1 MGRHQAVEINKLQKA
16 VERERTMDA
25 ELSVTSRRQGMV
37 ASGLWQDKTLLDY
50 LRYWVAATPNKT
62 AVVGF
67 RSGAETRVSYAE
79 LDVLTDQIAVG
90 LRRLGVAANDVVS
103 FQLPNWWQFTAL
115 HLACLKAGAV
125 SNPLMVIFRERELK
139 FMLGLAES
147 KVLVVPNTFRNVD
160 HRALALAVQPSLPAL
175 RGVYVVD
182 SVGEDDFGQLI
193 AKNATADE
201 LAAIKDHRLSPDAV
215 IQLLY
220 TSGTTGEPKGVS
232 HTSNTMLSNL
242 APFAERLHMGAA
254 DVIHMPSPLAHQL
267 GFMYGIVLPVMLGAT
282 ALLQDIFEPAEMA
295 RQINAEGATWTMGA
309 TPFLSDLSDHCIT
322 TQTTT
327 PTLKV
332 FVSAGAPIPRPL
344 VTKARGALNAAIIS
358 AWGMSENGA
367 VTTTR
372 IEDPEDKT
380 TGTDGCPLPGM
391 EVRVVDPSGK
401 TVPVG
406 AEGQLE
412 VRGCSNFIGYMKRPG
427 LAQVAEGGW
436 FNTGD
441 IARMDG
447 DGYIRIAGRSKDII
461 IRGGENIPVAEVEG
475 LLLQHPAVSL
485 VAVVGYPDPRL
496 GERACAF
503 VVPKA
508 GATLSFADMSAYLH
522 AQKMAVQYIPERL
535 EIVGELPRTPSGKIQ
550 KFELRKVAAGPS
562 GAVAMPTAE
571 QPPRLVETRPKE
583 SVLAGLWRRVRGS

>member
-1 MGRHQAVEINKLQKA
+1 
-16 VERERTMDA
+16 MDA
-25 ELSVTSRRQGMV
+25 ALSVQSRRESLV
-37 ASGLWQDKTLLDY
+37 AAGLWQDRTLVDY
-50 LRYWVAATPNKT
+50 LRHWVAATPSKT

-67 RSGAETRVSYAE
+67 RVGTETRLSYAE
-79 LDVLTDQIAVG
+79 LDEVSDRVAVG
-90 LRRLGVAANDVVS
+90 LRRQGVVEGDVVS

-115 HLACLKAGAV
+115 HLACLKVGAI
-125 SNPLMVIFRERELK
+125 SNPMMVIFRERELT

-147 KVLVVPNTFRNVD
+147 KIFVVPNEFRKVD
-160 HRALALAVQPSLPAL
+160 HRALAYAVQPALPKL
-175 RGVYVVD
+175 RKIYAID
-182 SVGEDDFGQLI
+182 SGGDDDFSRLI
-193 AKNATADE
+193 AKDATTEE
-201 LAAIKDHRLSPDAV
+201 LAALKQRQLSPDAV

-242 APFAERLHMGAA
+242 TPFAERLHMGAT
-254 DVIHMPSPLAHQL
+254 DVIHMPSPMAHQL
-267 GFMYGIVLPVMLGAT
+267 GFMYGLVLPVMLGAT
-282 ALLQDIFEPAEMA
+282 AVLQDIFEAPEMA
-295 RQINAEGATWTMGA
+295 RQINTEGATWTMGA
-309 TPFLSDLSDHCIT
+309 TPFLSDLSDHCIAT
-322 TQTTT
+322 KTET

-372 IEDPEDKT
+372 IEDPQDKT
-380 TGTDGCPLPGM
+380 TGTDGCALPGM
-391 EVRVVDPSGK
+391 DVRVVDANGK
-401 TVPVG
+401 PLPTG

-427 LAQVAEGGW
+427 LAQVADGCW

-441 IARMDG
+441 IARMDS

-475 LLLQHPAVSL
+475 LLFQHPAVSV
-485 VAVVGYPDPRL
+485 VAVVGYPDARL
-496 GERACAF
+496 GERACAY

-508 GATLSFADMSAYLH
+508 GATLTFDQMSAYLRE
-522 AQKMAVQYIPERL
+522 QKMAVQYIPERL
-535 EIVGELPRTPSGKIQ
+535 QVVTDLPRTPSGKIQ
-550 KFELRKVAAGPS
+550 KFALRKMAAEPS
-562 GAVAMPTAE
+562 GAQPQPSVAQSLI
-571 QPPRLVETRPKE
+571 QPPEPQNRPSGLV
-583 SVLAGLWRRVRGS
+583 GLWRRVRGG